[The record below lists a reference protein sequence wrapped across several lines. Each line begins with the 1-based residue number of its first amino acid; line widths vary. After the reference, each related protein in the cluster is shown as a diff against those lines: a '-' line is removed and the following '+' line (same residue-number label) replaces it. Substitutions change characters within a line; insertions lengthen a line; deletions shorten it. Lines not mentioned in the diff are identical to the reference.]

1 MISITGL
8 LLHWQLM
15 SFGHSSVLIK
25 ITTSKSWRVNQ
36 HMTWSRVLYPWS
48 QYCLAEGYR
57 KWASACG
64 PLWLG
69 KGHFM
74 PPS

>member
-48 QYCLAEGYR
+48 QYCLA
-57 KWASACG
+57 
-64 PLWLG
+64 
-69 KGHFM
+69 
-74 PPS
+74 